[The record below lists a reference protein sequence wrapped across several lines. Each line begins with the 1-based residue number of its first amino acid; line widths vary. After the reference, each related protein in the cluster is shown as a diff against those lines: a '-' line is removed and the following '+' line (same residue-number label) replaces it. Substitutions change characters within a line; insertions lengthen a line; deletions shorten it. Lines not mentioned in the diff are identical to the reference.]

1 MAASTPLWRL
11 GALELAQTIRARR
24 ATAEEVVHAHL
35 ERISATNGAV
45 NAVTVVLR
53 DEALAAAREAD
64 RALASGA
71 AVGPL
76 HGVPITVKENID
88 LPGSATTNGL
98 RALESA
104 KPAVDAPFV
113 AQLRRAGA
121 IFLGRTN
128 LPDLGLRWHTD
139 NELRGATRNPW
150 DATRTP
156 GGSSGGEAAA
166 LAVGMTPL
174 GLGNDYGGSLRWP
187 SQCCGTA
194 ALKPTT
200 GRIPRHS
207 SLVPQE
213 SAITAQLY
221 AVDGPMARQVRDLR
235 LAYDNM
241 SAGDARDPWWTPAP
255 LAGPRADGPPRVAVV
270 RDPDGLGVHADVAA
284 GVARAADA
292 LANAGWV
299 VEEATPPSAERGM
312 RLWRESICAEIRL
325 GLLPVMKSIG
335 GRDALR
341 FLEDFLAQTPDG
353 GLDGYMRA
361 LADRNALAREWAQ
374 FQGRYPVVLG
384 PVRTEPPFVVGR
396 DLAGRDSIDA
406 LVRSMRLV
414 VTVNLLGL
422 PAVALPVGVAHGLPQ
437 GVQLVGARFREDHCL
452 AAGEAIESQ
461 LGPLT
466 PIDPR

>member
-1 MAASTPLWRL
+1 
-11 GALELAQTIRARR
+11 
-24 ATAEEVVHAHL
+24 
-35 ERISATNGAV
+35 
-45 NAVTVVLR
+45 
-53 DEALAAAREAD
+53 
-64 RALASGA
+64 
-71 AVGPL
+71 
-76 HGVPITVKENID
+76 
-88 LPGSATTNGL
+88 
-98 RALESA
+98 
-104 KPAVDAPFV
+104 
-113 AQLRRAGA
+113 
-121 IFLGRTN
+121 
-128 LPDLGLRWHTD
+128 
-139 NELRGATRNPW
+139 
-150 DATRTP
+150 
-156 GGSSGGEAAA
+156 
-166 LAVGMTPL
+166 
-174 GLGNDYGGSLRWP
+174 
-187 SQCCGTA
+187 
-194 ALKPTT
+194 
-200 GRIPRHS
+200 
-207 SLVPQE
+207 
-213 SAITAQLY
+213 
-221 AVDGPMARQVRDLR
+221 
-235 LAYDNM
+235 
-241 SAGDARDPWWTPAP
+241 
-255 LAGPRADGPPRVAVV
+255 
-270 RDPDGLGVHADVAA
+270 
-284 GVARAADA
+284 
-292 LANAGWV
+292 
-299 VEEATPPSAERGM
+299 M